1 MMTQKSEYRTVQG
14 DGTSLHYRLTSEEWL
29 RACHELKPSEKD
41 VLYYLRT
48 LDPFGDRAIEIKVR
62 EMARQLGT
70 SPSTV
75 SRALKSLDA
84 KGWIDLEIMSAKVT
98 LHTNH
103 AVETVLPQR
112 NTVASGQHL
121 PEIPVEKV
129 LPQDNAVAPAQR
141 SLRQDNTCCVGATLE
156 GQNGFPVESLEANQG
171 KIFGDS
177 EFSTECTR
185 SVLKQTYKQTGSEA
199 NLPVE
204 INSEGLGTLLEQ
216 IEAVG
221 VSVNPAL
228 QSTLISLHTTDP
240 EEAAKRVRNALSSL
254 REQDN
259 VRNPQGFLNAALQR
273 GFTANQAKQ
282 DKRFQNSKQNREQT
296 NVPPVRD
303 LSAVVVQIGIECERL
318 GLNRDEAVQR
328 LSEAY
333 GWTPKQFADLDGD
346 DMELLLAAMTGWS

>member
-1 MMTQKSEYRTVQG
+1 MTHKSEYRTVPG

-29 RACHELKPSEKD
+29 RACRELKPSEKD

-48 LDPFGDRAIEIKVR
+48 LDPFGDREIEIKVR

-103 AVETVLPQR
+103 AVEKMLPQC
-112 NTVASGQHL
+112 NSVASEQHF
-121 PEIPVEKV
+121 PEISVEKV
-129 LPQDNAVAPAQR
+129 LRQDNTVAPAQR

-156 GQNGFPVESLEANQG
+156 GQKGLPVENLKPLQG
-171 KIFGDS
+171 KAFGDFK
-177 EFSTECTR
+177 FSTECTR
-185 SVLKQTYKQTGSEA
+185 SVLKQTHKQTGSKA

-204 INSEGLGTLLEQ
+204 LDREGLGTLLEQ
-216 IEAVG
+216 VEGAG

-228 QSTLISLHTTDP
+228 EATLITLHSTDP
-240 EEAAKRVRNALSSL
+240 EDSAKRVRNALSSL

-259 VRNPQGFLNAALQR
+259 VRNPQAFLNAALKR

-282 DKRFQNSKQNREQT
+282 GKRLQNSKQNREQT

-303 LSAVVVQIGIECERL
+303 LSAVLIQIGIECDRL

-333 GWTPKQFADLDGD
+333 GWELKQFADLDGD
-346 DMELLLAAMTGWS
+346 DMELLLAAMTGWN